1 MKKDS
6 PVDSEEELIMRKISD
21 TAFIADGAKLIGNVI
36 IGENVSIWYNCVIRA
51 DGTTV
56 TIGDNSNVQDCCVI
70 HVNENYPCVLGR
82 NVSIGHGAVLHSAV
96 IEDNVLV
103 GMGAILMDNC
113 HIGANSVIAAGAL
126 ISAGTVIPPRSLV
139 MGSPGK
145 VRRQLTDEEIQAMVL
160 DNIDYY
166 RAFTKMNVE
175 ERFDDDILDILKE
188 FKGSWKEALED

>member
-1 MKKDS
+1 
-6 PVDSEEELIMRKISD
+6 MRKISD

>member
-1 MKKDS
+1 
-6 PVDSEEELIMRKISD
+6 MRKISD

-51 DGTTV
+51 DGTSV
-56 TIGDNSNVQDCCVI
+56 TIGANSNVQDCCVI

-82 NVSIGHGAVLHSAV
+82 NVSVGHGAILHSAV

-103 GMGAILMDNC
+103 GMGSILMDNC

-126 ISAGTVIPPRSLV
+126 IPAGTVIPPRSLV
-139 MGSPGK
+139 VGSPGK
-145 VRRQLTDEEIQAMVL
+145 VKRQLSDDEIQAMVL
-160 DNIDYY
+160 NNIDYY

-175 ERFDDDILDILKE
+175 ERFDENILDILEE

>member
-1 MKKDS
+1 
-6 PVDSEEELIMRKISD
+6 MRIISD

-51 DGTTV
+51 DGTSV

-82 NVSIGHGAVLHSAV
+82 NVSIGHGAILHSAV

-103 GMGAILMDNC
+103 GMGSILMDNC

-126 ISAGTVIPPRSLV
+126 IPAGTVIPPRSLV
-139 MGSPGK
+139 VGSPGK
-145 VRRQLTDEEIQAMVL
+145 VKRQLSDDEIQAMVL
-160 DNIDYY
+160 NNIDYY